1 MMPATLTSPVH
12 VTTPT
17 GPRAKRDTRQTL
29 SAHRDAMAPSY
40 RASAST
46 RIATTVDRLMGA
58 LPAGP
63 ASSRAPA
70 RPQSKTLAGVAPA
83 SAAPPART
91 IALYAAKGSEVDTT
105 PIDVAARGR
114 GWRVVYPRVVT
125 GQRALSFHLA
135 TPTELVAATFGLREP
150 TASAPRVGLGELSV
164 ICVPGLAFDR
174 TGGRLGWGHGYYDAT
189 LAQLGAPRPL
199 LLGLAFEC
207 QIINEL
213 PREAHDVLLD
223 RVITEATT

>member
-1 MMPATLTSPVH
+1 
-12 VTTPT
+12 
-17 GPRAKRDTRQTL
+17 
-29 SAHRDAMAPSY
+29 MAPSY

-46 RIATTVDRLMGA
+46 RIASTVDRLMGA
-58 LPAGP
+58 LPAP
-63 ASSRAPA
+63 SVRAPT
-70 RPQSKTLAGVAPA
+70 RPQSKTLTGVAPA
-83 SAAPPART
+83 PTTPAART

-114 GWRVVYPRVVT
+114 GWRVVYPRVIA
-125 GQRALSFHLA
+125 GQRALSFHVA

-150 TASAPRVGLGELSV
+150 TAMAPQVGLSEISV

-174 TGGRLGWGHGYYDAT
+174 TGGRLGWGRGYYDAT
-189 LAQLGAPRPL
+189 LAQLGDHRPL

>member
-1 MMPATLTSPVH
+1 M
-12 VTTPT
+12 TPT

-29 SAHRDAMAPSY
+29 SATRDAMPPSD
-40 RASAST
+40 RATASL
-46 RIATTVDRLMGA
+46 RVAATVDRILGA
-58 LPAGP
+58 LPAGNP
-63 ASSRAPA
+63 GSNPVRAAA
-70 RPQSKTLAGVAPA
+70 RPQSKTLAGVAPVA
-83 SAAPPART
+83 ASAPAPSAAPGPVPT
-91 IALYAAKGSEVDTT
+91 LALYAAKGSEVDTT
-105 PIDVAARGR
+105 AIDVAARAR
-114 GWRVVYPRVVT
+114 GWRVVYPRVIA
-125 GQRALSFHLA
+125 GQRALAFHLA

-150 TASAPRVGLGELSV
+150 VASAPTVSLAELTV

-174 TGGRLGWGHGYYDAT
+174 GGGRLGWGHGFYDAT